1 MNPALND
8 IFASTNE
15 MHITSISDTSAVTE
29 MTVSERHLNGVGVCQ
44 GGALFTLADLAIAAL
59 TNRESKSVS
68 TDADIHF
75 LAPAMPGEHLTCTCR
90 MIRDGRHPF
99 ANGEIKCET
108 KLIATFSG
116 RDYKI
121 EKL

>member
-59 TNRESKSVS
+59 TNQISKSVS

-75 LAPAMPGEHLTCTCR
+75 LAPAQLGDHLICTCH
-90 MIRDGRHPF
+90 MVRDGRHPLV
-99 ANGEIKCET
+99 NGEIKCDN
-108 KLIATFSG
+108 KLIATFTG
-116 RDYKI
+116 RDYKTD
-121 EKL
+121 KL

>member
-1 MNPALND
+1 MNPALDD
-8 IFASTNE
+8 IFASINE
-15 MHITSISDTSAVTE
+15 MHISCIEETYATTE
-29 MTVSERHLNGVGVCQ
+29 MIVSERHLNGVGVCQ

-75 LAPAMPGEHLTCTCR
+75 LAPARLGEHLICTCR

-99 ANGEIKCET
+99 VNGEIRCEN